1 METVSVAAHYDALV
15 VEGNDPVYDPAPLRA
30 HMDGWDGAVFME
42 RLALDGTQRVLE
54 IGVGTGRLAAQ
65 IAPSCRAFT
74 GIDLSPRTVARAREN
89 LATLANVCLLEGDF
103 LSYDFEETFD
113 VIESSLTFM
122 HIREKDRAI
131 QKAYALLAPG
141 GRFVLSIDKNQSEWL
156 ECGSRRVKLFPD
168 DRDGTLKR
176 MKRVGFHVEACDEV
190 PFAYIFTGCKEGA
203 RC

>member
-15 VEGNDPVYDPAPLRA
+15 AEGNDPVYDPPSLRV
-30 HMDGWDGAVFME
+30 HLGGWDGAVFME

-54 IGVGTGRLAAQ
+54 IGVGTGRLAVQ
-65 IAPSCRAFT
+65 IAPRCRAFT
-74 GIDLSPRTVARAREN
+74 GIDLSPRTVAHARKN
-89 LATLANVCLLEGDF
+89 LATLANVRLLEGDF

-168 DRDGTLKR
+168 DPEETLKR
-176 MKRVGFHVEACDEV
+176 MKRADFRVEACDEV
-190 PFAYIFTGCKEGA
+190 PFAYIFTGCKEGVK
-203 RC
+203 C

>member
-15 VEGNDPVYDPAPLRA
+15 AEGNDPVYDPPSLHV

-54 IGVGTGRLAAQ
+54 IGVGTGRLAVQ
-65 IAPSCRAFT
+65 IAPRCRAFT
-74 GIDLSPRTVARAREN
+74 GIDLSPRTVAHARKN
-89 LATLANVCLLEGDF
+89 LATLANVRLLEGDF

-168 DRDGTLKR
+168 DPEETLKR
-176 MKRVGFHVEACDEV
+176 MKRADFRVEACDEV
-190 PFAYIFTGCKEGA
+190 PFAYIFTGCKEGVK
-203 RC
+203 C

>member
-15 VEGNDPVYDPAPLRA
+15 AEGNDPVYDPPSLRV

-54 IGVGTGRLAAQ
+54 IGVGTGRLAVQ
-65 IAPSCRAFT
+65 IAPRCRAFT
-74 GIDLSPRTVARAREN
+74 GIDLSPRTVAHARKN
-89 LATLANVCLLEGDF
+89 LATLANVRLLEGDF

-168 DRDGTLKR
+168 DPEETLKR
-176 MKRVGFHVEACDEV
+176 MKRADFRVEACDEV
-190 PFAYIFTGCKEGA
+190 PFAYIFTGCKEGVK
-203 RC
+203 C